1 MPSVTDN
8 RILNCILFKIFNF
21 LVPQK
26 KKKKKIPLDVKAIEQ
41 TQPLRFK

>member
-8 RILNCILFKIFNF
+8 RILNCILFKNFNF
-21 LVPQK
+21 LVPQ

-41 TQPLRFK
+41 MQLLRFK